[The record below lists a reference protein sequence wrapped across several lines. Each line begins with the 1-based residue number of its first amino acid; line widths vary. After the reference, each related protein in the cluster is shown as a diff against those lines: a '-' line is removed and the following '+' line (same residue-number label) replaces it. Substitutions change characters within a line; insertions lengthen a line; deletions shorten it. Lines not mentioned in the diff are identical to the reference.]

1 MVCQWTSEAS
11 EINRAHEGFHWV
23 NGNPIFELVDV
34 SYLEEIRVIAARDSF
49 VAINQILAVDLA
61 GQVASEG
68 LGHRLLAAAGGQ
80 IPFIFGA
87 LLSKGGH
94 SIIVLPSTATTK
106 EGIVSRFMAIL
117 PPGAPVT
124 IQRNYA
130 DYVVTKYGTVRHRG
144 KTMLLLIPIF
154 VLNWTKRRRGLNRP
168 KQFLRRIGW

>member
-11 EINRAHEGFHWV
+11 EINRAHQGFHWV
-23 NGNPIFELVDV
+23 NDNHIFQVVDV
-34 SYLEEIRVIAARDSF
+34 SYLEEIRVIAARDNF

-61 GQVASEG
+61 GRVASEG
-68 LGHRLLAAAGGQ
+68 IGHRLPAAAGGQ

-94 SIIVLPSTATTK
+94 STFAPHSTATTK
-106 EGIVSRFMAIL
+106 EGIVARFMAIQ
-117 PPGAPVT
+117 PPVALST

-130 DYVVTKYGTVRHRG
+130 DNMVTKYGTVRHRG
-144 KTMLLLIPIF
+144 KTMLLLIPIL

-168 KQFLRRIGW
+168 RQFLRRIGW

>member
-34 SYLEEIRVIAARDSF
+34 SYLEEIGVIAARDNF
-49 VAINQILAVDLA
+49 VAINQILAVDLV
-61 GQVASEG
+61 GQVASKG
-68 LGHRLLAAAGGQ
+68 LGHRLPASAGGQ

-94 SIIVLPSTATTK
+94 STFTLHSTATNK
-106 EGIVSRFMAIL
+106 EGIISRFMAIQ
-117 PPGAPVT
+117 PPVAPST